1 MSIVNEKG
9 SDLVQLEFQSLGSSS
24 MSTMLIQ
31 PLLEHASQ
39 YNCHLVNLHTA
50 LGDSAIPGGQRLFK
64 VVVSPWM
71 RRQQSNSADLQS
83 LGAQLTAQQNPV
95 VMSHIFTGA
104 LPSAAYTQGVHTNLV
119 TVLKRLEGEGS
130 YEQVLDTN
138 MHDWNVHA
146 NSLPDDFGVPFEVR
160 TPEHCVSSLDLIWS
174 IQEQLRK
181 ISGQVNKYASFTQ
194 QQFNDRNWTTEA
206 VPHNM
211 ISLTV
216 NLRGQVGLRVLPLLF
231 KAGFMIVFDD
241 LWRKLTGD
249 NKRFAMCAYETSVDA
264 MTGVVKY
271 KGEPKYLTDGTELV
285 RMSADHL
292 AAGGTMAQHPWGF
305 INMLNVMQTVEPN
318 ANPVLLPPLDLQ
330 FGDNI
335 FELADLRKQMV
346 LDVTL
351 PVDSTLRW
359 NSDEPEIRHQ
369 LQEFELNPGQFS
381 GHVNIGGNSIIEQR
395 QYVGDRVLLNNAHSL
410 SVKKLFEGQMQAVRL
425 EVLLRSL
432 QWNKDTKE
440 LENKLLPVEFD
451 EGEFFY
457 TKLVFCKEVV

>member
-9 SDLVQLEFQSLGSSS
+9 SDLVQLEFQSLGASS

-50 LGDSAIPGGQRLFK
+50 LGDSAIPGGIQLFR
-64 VVVSPWM
+64 VVVSPWV
-71 RRQQSNSADLQS
+71 RREVSNSADLQS
-83 LGAQLTAQQNPV
+83 LGAELTPLQDPV
-95 VMSHIFTGA
+95 IMSHIF
-104 LPSAAYTQGVHTNLV
+104 SAAADDAFDQGQHLI
-119 TVLKRLEGEGS
+119 LESLLPLLEGDDPNN
-130 YEQVLDTN
+130 VLSGN
-138 MHDWNVHA
+138 LHRFNIHRNQLRA
-146 NSLPDDFGVPFEVR
+146 DFGVPFVVE
-160 TPEHCVSSLDLIWS
+160 TPGHCVSSLDLIWS

-181 ISGQVNKYASFTQ
+181 ISGQVNKYTSITQ
-194 QQFNDRNWTTEA
+194 QAFDNRNWASEA
-206 VPHNM
+206 FPHSM

-216 NLRGQVGLRVLPLLF
+216 NLRGQLGLRVDPLFF
-231 KAGFMIVFDD
+231 KAGFMIVFSDF
-241 LWRKLTGD
+241 WRKLTGD
-249 NKRFAMCAYETSVDA
+249 TKQFAMCVYETQVDP

-271 KGEPKYLTDGTELV
+271 VPNVAPKYITDTAELRRLDEV
-285 RMSADHL
+285 H
-292 AAGGTMAQHPWGF
+292 GGANVAKHPWAF
-305 INMLNVMQTVEPN
+305 LNMLNVMQSTQPN
-318 ANPVLLPPLDLQ
+318 SNQLPLPPLDLQ

-335 FELADLRKQMV
+335 FELADFRKQMV

-359 NSDEPEIRHQ
+359 NTDEPEIRHQ
-369 LQEFELNPGQFS
+369 LQEFELNPGQFE
-381 GHVNIGGNSIIEQR
+381 GNVNIGGNSIIEQR

-432 QWNKDTKE
+432 QWNSDTKE
-440 LENKLLPVEFD
+440 LEKKLEPVKFD
-451 EGEFFY
+451 DGEFFY